1 MLISN
6 SSQSYT
12 IVGHQLTFL
21 LVLFLSVIS
30 SMMQMMYS
38 GMMPGDRRYQR
49 MIAQRRMRMMRVM
62 MAEESDRRGS
72 SLMLGLHALLY
83 LALHL
88 SQNRMM
94 RRPSC
99 QMEREHRRRSLK
111 QPGRG
116 QQGSTRSAGAA
127 AGRQRKGQTASRLQD
142 HLRYQLAG
150 CCLSF
155 ERERSVRLHQS
166 SRIRPDHQERKRSRP
181 ITSAP
186 ESCVYQ
192 KGRRGI
198 ARSDA

>member
-1 MLISN
+1 MIFQA
-6 SSQSYT
+6 SQVCA
-12 IVGHQLTFL
+12 IVKHQLTFL

-38 GMMPGDRRYQR
+38 GMMSGDRRHQR

-62 MAEESDRRGS
+62 MTEESDGRGS
-72 SLMLGLHALLY
+72 GLMLGLHALLY

-99 QMEREHRRRSLK
+99 QMKREHRRRSLE

-116 QQGSTRSAGAA
+116 QQGSTGSAGAVTR
-127 AGRQRKGQTASRLQD
+127 RQRKGQTASRLQD

-155 ERERSVRLHQS
+155 ERAISQLASIVEDQARS
-166 SRIRPDHQERKRSRP
+166 PGEEE
-181 ITSAP
+181 ITS
-186 ESCVYQ
+186 
-192 KGRRGI
+192 
-198 ARSDA
+198 DH